1 MAIGVGALFYNDHIE
16 RTIPAKAGRV
26 QVLRIINE
34 LARQPHPRRVPF
46 TDLIPLLEGC
56 SKAIKRR
63 SLIFLISD
71 FICVPG
77 WEKPLSLLNRRH
89 EVLAIRLWDPREVKL
104 PDIGPVIMED
114 SETGEQLYVDTH
126 DKKFRQRF
134 EEAGRRRAAIWST
147 SSLAGVVHY
156 HSDP

>member
-1 MAIGVGALFYNDHIE
+1 MQSSRDAHERCCDVVEDVQADRELDRAVLTTVGRIIYNDRIE

-34 LARQPHPRRVPF
+34 LARQPHPRRAPF

-77 WEKPLSLLNRRH
+77 WKTVGFANRRH
-89 EVLAIRLWDPREVKL
+89 EVLHTVRPQ
-104 PDIGPVIMED
+104 G
-114 SETGEQLYVDTH
+114 S
-126 DKKFRQRF
+126 
-134 EEAGRRRAAIWST
+134 RAS
-147 SSLAGVVHY
+147 
-156 HSDP
+156 